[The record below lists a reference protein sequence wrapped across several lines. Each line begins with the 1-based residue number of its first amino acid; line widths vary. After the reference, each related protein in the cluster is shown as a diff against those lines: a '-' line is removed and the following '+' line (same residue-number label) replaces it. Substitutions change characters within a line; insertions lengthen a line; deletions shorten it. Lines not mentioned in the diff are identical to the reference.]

1 MYPLLKTPKEALL
14 KPDEEKQA
22 GVKYSPDRSP
32 YQRCE
37 NGGNEQQQPRKKGL
51 GHWCIL
57 LLLAVLCFMVLV
69 RYSLNKHS
77 ESVEKIRR
85 FEAAF
90 NKYVAD
96 YKKEY
101 MNTAERN
108 YRYNVFTENMER
120 WEKDER
126 VLGGD
131 IDLDVTEYA
140 DTPLAEM
147 KKKLM
152 ALRFNP
158 LLHNYDA
165 TGDDINNEI
174 NNFFRFDTPDE
185 KLRAKRAARYSSTNW
200 VKKGFVTPVKNQGS
214 CGSCWAFAAVA
225 AVESAY
231 AIKSGELLNLSEQ
244 NLVDC
249 DNKESVGCDGGY
261 PDMAI
266 KYIAKHG
273 IQSEVESPYF
283 GKESKNAT
291 CKRGSIFDI
300 RRFVKG
306 PKKLPKYEEAMA
318 AWVLKKGPIVITM
331 AVPSAFYSYR
341 DGVFNPPFD
350 CKSQSD
356 GWHAVTVV
364 GYGADNNKPY
374 WLIKNSWGKRWGIDG
389 YFKLARG
396 INACG
401 VADDPTGVI
410 VK

>member
-147 KKKLM
+147 KKK
-152 ALRFNP
+152 
-158 LLHNYDA
+158 
-165 TGDDINNEI
+165 
-174 NNFFRFDTPDE
+174 
-185 KLRAKRAARYSSTNW
+185 
-200 VKKGFVTPVKNQGS
+200 GFVTPVKNQGS

-244 NLVDC
+244 
-249 DNKESVGCDGGY
+249 
-261 PDMAI
+261 
-266 KYIAKHG
+266 
-273 IQSEVESPYF
+273 
-283 GKESKNAT
+283 
-291 CKRGSIFDI
+291 
-300 RRFVKG
+300 
-306 PKKLPKYEEAMA
+306 
-318 AWVLKKGPIVITM
+318 
-331 AVPSAFYSYR
+331 
-341 DGVFNPPFD
+341 
-350 CKSQSD
+350 KS
-356 GWHAVTVV
+356 
-364 GYGADNNKPY
+364 
-374 WLIKNSWGKRWGIDG
+374 R
-389 YFKLARG
+389 
-396 INACG
+396 
-401 VADDPTGVI
+401 
-410 VK
+410 